1 MLTYEFLK
9 RAVSGTTGVNMLV
22 KESTEMNL
30 YGWMHVSAIK

>member
-22 KESTEMNL
+22 KESTEMNCSNSDL
-30 YGWMHVSAIK
+30 I